1 MKILLFIG
9 IGGFFGSIARYGM
22 TLGVQHWAGG
32 GRLGDFPV
40 GTLAVNLLGCL
51 VLGFLGHLLSE
62 RFEMAAE
69 IRFAL
74 TVGFIGAFTTFS
86 TYAYET
92 LAMAREGEQLF
103 AWLNVL
109 GSNVLGLFA
118 VWAGYRLGGLV

>member
-1 MKILLFIG
+1 MKILLCIG
-9 IGGFFGSIARYGM
+9 LGGFLGSIARYGM
-22 TLGVQHWAGG
+22 TVGIQHWVGG

-109 GSNVLGLFA
+109 GSNALGLFA
-118 VWAGYRLGGLV
+118 IWAGSRLGGLV